1 MKDMQAKKAKLDAM
15 AAQATG
21 TNNSGGGGGSSSYSG
36 SHTNPF
42 LAQPV
47 QPEVAI
53 QIYLMQFRQSA
64 RRYYQ
69 QSTGSSGSS
78 SSNNKITTPFC
89 EVEVRLGILQVQ
101 HAQPERRVTSSGA
114 KHPQYKAYDCSNKSC
129 NMVSGVNRTHYIR
142 TTSVGISEVSAISQ
156 ALNVNKVETLKR
168 DIVEK
173 EMIETVYTGYPN
185 AGRVCFDG
193 EHPASATTTVNTT
206 TNNNNS
212 NRIGKLES
220 KEKLMTQDL
229 TIPAANFDVRISLSS
244 EKVLDNTSI
253 INIPPTGWKS
263 KRIKRRRS
271 YHRAD
276 KTIAWQIDVTEVTT
290 TENTSN
296 HTNSVD
302 TSSTPT
308 IAYEI
313 EFELLPS
320 ILLQLL
326 NENDENMLKKM
337 TISLAQQLWHIIMH
351 MNPLKDA
358 LNVEEAL
365 QDHTNYNAVQLAIE
379 QCNALRTFM
388 DNGCTKYTSPI
399 GNSNYIPTSN
409 RNTNF
414 IGCMPINFSRHN
426 LDEIQRAS
434 DQAYYLSEKTDG
446 VRHFMIFT
454 GNTVVLIDRA
464 MRGKQPKVIHP
475 VTDSNSSSNS
485 NTSPASGTEPF
496 ASIIDLIR
504 PGTVL
509 DGEVVMN
516 RRSTATTG
524 GSSSSPKPRP
534 VFIVFDVL
542 AISTTEPVLHLPFAQ
557 RLQHLRQAS
566 FRTPNASRDMFD
578 ARYIPDMSIPLPLVR
593 KNFVKR
599 TELDDL
605 LNNVH
610 EERGMR
616 CYRSGELH
624 NHLTDGIIFQPNL
637 PYVCG
642 TDVHLL
648 KWKYLDTVT
657 VDVEIV
663 PPRRTDDENALRVA
677 CLGEE
682 QTLIDMT
689 RYVLLPQSERL
700 RLEADRFEVG
710 GTIAEVGF
718 DPETGEWY
726 YVTMRSDKV
735 TPNHISTVLGTLLE
749 LAESLTTDEL
759 RYRMGIPA
767 GTRDTY
773 RKDMRG
779 MFKQLLHFQRQKLQ
793 SQRAASTTNGTR

>member
-1 MKDMQAKKAKLDAM
+1 MSKRPAFNMKDIQAKKAKLDAM
-15 AAQATG
+15 ANNSRSSSSTG
-21 TNNSGGGGGSSSYSG
+21 TAAAANHS
-36 SHTNPF
+36 NPF

-53 QIYLMQFRQSA
+53 QIYLMQFRHSA
-64 RRYYQ
+64 RRYYYA
-69 QSTGSSGSS
+69 SSGSDS
-78 SSNNKITTPFC
+78 SSSHSKITTPFC
-89 EVEVRLGILQVQ
+89 EIEVRLGLLKVH
-101 HAQPERRVTSSGA
+101 HAVPERRVTSSGA
-114 KHPQYKAYDCSNKSC
+114 KHPHYKAYDCSNKSC
-129 NMVSGVNRTHYIR
+129 HMESGVNRTHYIR
-142 TTSVGISEVSAISQ
+142 TTSVGISEISSISH
-156 ALNVNKVETLKR
+156 ALNVNKLETLKR
-168 DIVEK
+168 DIIEK

-193 EHPASATTTVNTT
+193 EHPATSTTSSSTHHK
-206 TNNNNS
+206 
-212 NRIGKLES
+212 IGKLES

-244 EKVLDNTSI
+244 EKLLDNTTI
-253 INIPPTGWKS
+253 IDVPPNGWKS

-271 YHRAD
+271 YYRSD
-276 KTIAWQIDVTEVTT
+276 KSVAWQIDVTEVTT
-290 TENTSN
+290 TDNN
-296 HTNSVD
+296 TNSTD
-302 TSSTPT
+302 MSSSPT
-308 IAYEI
+308 VAYEI
-313 EFELLPS
+313 EFELLPA

-337 TISLAQQLWHIIMH
+337 TVSLAQQLWHIIMH

-365 QDHTNYNAVQLAIE
+365 QDHPNFNAVQLAIE
-379 QCNALRTFM
+379 QCHALRAFM
-388 DNGCTKYTSPI
+388 DRGCTNYSSPI
-399 GNSNYIPTSN
+399 GNNHYSPTSN

-434 DQAYYLSEKTDG
+434 DHAYYLSEKTDG

-464 MRGKQPKVIHP
+464 LRGKQPKIIHA
-475 VTDSNSSSNS
+475 TTGTTNNTESTTTTTKSN
-485 NTSPASGTEPF
+485 ATEPF
-496 ASIIDLIR
+496 ASIMDLIR

-516 RRSTATTG
+516 RRTASGAG
-524 GSSSSPKPRP
+524 GHHKPRP

-566 FRTPNASRDMFD
+566 FRTPQASRDMFD
-578 ARYIPDMSIPLPLVR
+578 ARYIHDMSIPLPLVR

-663 PPRRTDDENALRVA
+663 PPRRMDDENALRVA

-793 SQRAASTTNGTR
+793 SQRATGSSNGTR

>member
-1 MKDMQAKKAKLDAM
+1 MSKRPAFNMKEMQAKKAKLDAI
-15 AAQATG
+15 AAAPSSSSG
-21 TNNSGGGGGSSSYSG
+21 TSTNGGSSG
-36 SHTNPF
+36 THPINPF
-42 LAQPV
+42 LSQPV
-47 QPEVAI
+47 QPEKAI
-53 QIYLMQFRQSA
+53 QIYLMQFRHAA

-69 QSTGSSGSS
+69 QSTTTTTTTGTGTGT
-78 SSNNKITTPFC
+78 SNSTNINSHITKPFC
-89 EVEVRLGILQVQ
+89 EIEVRLGLLKVQ
-101 HAQPERRVTSSGA
+101 HAIPDRRVTSSGA
-114 KHPQYKAYDCSNKSC
+114 KHAHYPAYDCSNKSC
-129 NMVSGVNRTHYIR
+129 TMVAGVNRTHYIR

-156 ALNVNKVETLKR
+156 ALRVNKPESLKR
-168 DIVEK
+168 DIIEK
-173 EMIETVYTGYPN
+173 EMIETVFTGYSN

-193 EHPASATTTVNTT
+193 EYPTSAT
-206 TNNNNS
+206 
-212 NRIGKLES
+212 IGKLES
-220 KEKLMTQDL
+220 KERLMAQDL

-244 EKVLDNTSI
+244 EKMLDNSI
-253 INIPPTGWKS
+253 QIPPTGWQS

-271 YHRAD
+271 YYRSD
-276 KTIAWQIDVTEVTT
+276 KSIAWQIDVTEVTT
-290 TENTSN
+290 TENATAGTN
-296 HTNSVD
+296 QNIANPHT
-302 TSSTPT
+302 STPT
-308 IAYEI
+308 VAYEI
-313 EFELLPS
+313 EFELLPA

-326 NENDENMLKKM
+326 NEQDENMLKKM
-337 TISLAQQLWHIIMH
+337 TVSLAQQLWHIIMH

-379 QCNALRTFM
+379 QCHALRAFM
-388 DNGCTKYTSPI
+388 DNGCTNYSSPI
-399 GNSNYIPTSN
+399 GSSSNHNNYISTTN

-434 DQAYYLSEKTDG
+434 EHAYYLSEKTDG

-464 MRGKQPKVIHP
+464 MRGKQPKLI
-475 VTDSNSSSNS
+475 SNHHNATESHS
-485 NTSPASGTEPF
+485 TTTTEPF

-516 RRSTATTG
+516 RRTAAANG
-524 GSSSSPKPRP
+524 QPRP

-578 ARYIPDMSIPLPLVR
+578 ARYIHDMSIPLPLVR
-593 KNFVKR
+593 KNFVKC

-605 LNNVH
+605 FNNVH

-624 NHLTDGIIFQPNL
+624 NHLTDGIIFQPNM

-642 TDVHLL
+642 TDVNLL

-657 VDVEIV
+657 VDVEII
-663 PPRRTDDENALRVA
+663 PPRRTDDENTLRVG

-779 MFKQLLHFQRQKLQ
+779 MFKQLLNFQRQKLQ
-793 SQRAASTTNGTR
+793 SQRAAAGASNGTR